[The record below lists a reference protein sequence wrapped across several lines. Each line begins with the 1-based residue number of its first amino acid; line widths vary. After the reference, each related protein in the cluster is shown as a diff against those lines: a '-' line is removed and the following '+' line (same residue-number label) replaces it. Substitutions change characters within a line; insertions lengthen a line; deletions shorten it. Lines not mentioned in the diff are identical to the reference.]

1 MWHFC
6 PIPRS
11 VALDG
16 VYTAFQERIEPDYV
30 FRGEVHDFYELVL
43 VMEGTIGVTAGG
55 DSFMMEAPSAIL
67 HPPMEF
73 HSLRGTGNKPAK
85 IIIFSFS
92 ASAMPDF
99 EAFRFLLSQEN
110 LARSR
115 QVLSLFRRSCNAE
128 LKNILQILPGR
139 EREAQHA
146 LNGLEALLLTLTETR
161 SDQGADAS
169 AGARNYR
176 RALEVIE
183 ENIALPLDT
192 ATLARLAHMS
202 TSLLKKTFSRYAG
215 VGVMEYFRTHKINA
229 AIPLLRAGGSVKEIA
244 SQLGFTDAGYFSTVF
259 RRVTGHSPTYYRHG

>member
-11 VALDG
+11 VALQG
-16 VYTAFQERIEPDYV
+16 IYTAFQERIDCDYV
-30 FRGEVHDFYELVL
+30 FRGETHDFYELVL
-43 VMEGTIGVTAGG
+43 VLEGSIGVTAEG
-55 DSFMMEAPSAIL
+55 DSFIMEAPSAIL

-73 HSLRGTGNKPAK
+73 HSLRGTGSKPAR
-85 IIIFSFS
+85 IIIFSFT
-92 ASAMPDF
+92 ASLMPEF
-99 EAFRFLLSQEN
+99 STLRFSLSQDN
-110 LARSR
+110 INRAR
-115 QVLSLFRRSCNAE
+115 QVLALFRRSCNAE
-128 LKNILQILPGR
+128 IKNILEILPGR

-146 LNGLEALLLTLTETR
+146 LNDLETLLLTLTENQ

-176 RALEVIE
+176 KALEVIE

-202 TSLLKKTFSRYAG
+202 PSLLKKTFSRYAG
-215 VGVMEYFRTHKINA
+215 VGVMEYFRTRKINA

-244 SQLGFTDAGYFSTVF
+244 GQLGFTDAGYFSTVF
-259 RRVTGHSPTYYRHG
+259 RRVTGHSPTYYRHS